1 MKQILDQYGNP
12 IMKDDLLEEKAGPAL
27 TGTRSILSTH
37 PTAGLTPSRLAGLL
51 RSAEEGDASGYLE
64 MAEDLEDKDP
74 HYLSILGT
82 RKRAV
87 TRMEISVEAA
97 SDAAEDVA
105 NADLVRAWIDR
116 DTLKSELFDILDAV
130 GKGFSVVEILWDLSE
145 SQWMPKELK
154 WRDPKWCEFDRI
166 DGQTLRLINGA
177 ERVDLSAY
185 KFIVHTHKAKSGLAI
200 RGGVARPCAWM
211 WLFKNFSVKDWVI
224 FAEAYGQ
231 PIRLGKYGPGASKED
246 RDVLLR
252 AVRNIGSD
260 AAAIIPESMMIEFVE
275 AQGKTA
281 TAEVFERL
289 CNFCDTQMSKA
300 VLGQTTTT
308 DAIAGG
314 HAVSKEHNEVREDIA
329 ESDADQL
336 AARLTQ
342 TIAVPLVTLNRGP
355 QKRYPRIVIR
365 DPEDVDIDAV
375 STAADRAVRFGM
387 RISERKLRDRLGLPE
402 PEDDEDILRLPA
414 GAAAE
419 PPPDP
424 APSPKS
430 AAASAQRPVMDPVD
444 AIDALGDKMAADWEE
459 LLDPLVSGIVKAAE
473 ESASY
478 EVFAQKL
485 LEIVP
490 DLDTARLREKLAR
503 AAFASRLAGNHD
515 APIGEPHAGDH

>member
-1 MKQILDQYGNP
+1 MKLLDQYGNP
-12 IMKDDLLEEKAGPAL
+12 ILKDDLLEEKAGPTL
-27 TGTRSILSTH
+27 TGTRSILSSH
-37 PTAGLTPSRLAGLL
+37 PTSGLTPSRLAGLL
-51 RSAEEGDASGYLE
+51 RSAEEGDATGYLE

-97 SDAAEDVA
+97 SDEANDVA
-105 NADLVRAWIDR
+105 NADLVREFLDR

-130 GKGFSVVEILWDLSE
+130 GKGYSVVEILWDLSE

-154 WRDPKWCEFDRI
+154 WRDPKWFEFDRI
-166 DGQTLRLINGA
+166 DGETLRLVNGA
-177 ERVDLSAY
+177 ERVDISPY
-185 KFIVHTHKAKSGLAI
+185 KFITHTHKAKSGLAI

-260 AAAIIPESMMIEFVE
+260 AAAIIPESMLIEFVE

-281 TAEVFERL
+281 TADVFERL

-308 DAIAGG
+308 DAISGG

-342 TIAVPLVTLNRGP
+342 AIAVPIVTLNRGP
-355 QKRYPRIVIR
+355 QKRYPRIKIR
-365 DPEDVDIDAV
+365 DPEDVDIAAL
-375 STAADRAVRFGM
+375 TAAADTAIRFGM
-387 RISERKLRDRLGLPE
+387 RISERKLRDRVGLPE
-402 PEDDEDILRLPA
+402 PEDDEDILRVPGGTAPA
-414 GAAAE
+414 DPAAE
-419 PPPDP
+419 PET
-424 APSPKS
+424 
-430 AAASAQRPVMDPVD
+430 AAASAQPGRSRPVD
-444 AIDALGDKMAADWEE
+444 AIDALGDEMAADWEE
-459 LLDPLVSGIVKAAE
+459 IISPTIDRIVKAVE
-473 ESASY
+473 DSASY
-478 EVFAQKL
+478 EDFTQKL
-485 LEIVP
+485 LDILPE
-490 DLDTARLREKLAR
+490 LDARLLRERLAR
-503 AAFASRLAGNHD
+503 AMFVARLAGNHD
-515 APIGEPHAGDH
+515 APIGDDDAQNP